1 MDSTRNSAEE
11 FEDNQSRHTH
21 ENLADILTKNVPSE
35 CLARHLEVM
44 GFYFDATHSA
54 SDLRISRVGEDNW
67 ELKHGDRG
75 EWIRMHTNPR
85 TAKLTPYKVALGPK
99 RYEKVGNMR
108 MIVGRYIDGED
119 FWELDE
125 QTKLADAHQ
134 RSFKPW
140 TGATMFADVS

>member
-1 MDSTRNSAEE
+1 MAIFADFGIKVEGTVLTDASAAHGMAHRESLGRTKHIE
-11 FEDNQSRHTH
+11 VQYLWIQQETARTNLRITKVGTH
-21 ENLADILTKNVPSE
+21 DNLADILTNNVPSE
-35 CLARHLEVM
+35 CLARH
-44 GFYFDATHSA
+44 
-54 SDLRISRVGEDNW
+54 
-67 ELKHGDRG
+67 
-75 EWIRMHTNPR
+75 PR

-99 RYEKVGNMR
+99 RYEKVGNIR
-108 MIVGRYIDGED
+108 IIFGRYIDGED